1 MGNVLSESQIET
13 YRDTGFL
20 VVEGLFESDL
30 IDRAREVVG
39 ELISSPDL
47 NSVAET
53 EPGDA
58 SKARRIWA
66 PTSRDKVF
74 AELAEHP
81 RLLDA
86 VADLIGE
93 DLILQYSKLNVKAP
107 RVGSVVEW
115 HQDFAYYPHS
125 NTDLVA
131 SLIYLDDASPE
142 NACLKVA
149 AGAHKKGLLSHEVD
163 GRFGGKI
170 ATLEGVGVDESTVQD
185 CPGPAG
191 TVVFLHPLAV
201 HASEK
206 NTSDRYRRVFIP
218 AYRAADAF
226 PLYYGPHAAHN
237 EPTAMLVRGKVSKT
251 ARSEA
256 GTWRLPL
263 AAAEFNSLFEI
274 QEGAHL
280 RSGRKVAT
288 GYFAHEAEPDSPA
301 GATM

>member
-1 MGNVLSESQIET
+1 MGHVLSESQLEN
-13 YRDTGFL
+13 YRDNGFL
-20 VVEGLFESDL
+20 VVEGLLDGDL
-30 IDRAREVVG
+30 VARARQVVDDLLSAP
-39 ELISSPDL
+39 ELD
-47 NSVAET
+47 SVAEK

-66 PTSRDKVF
+66 PTSRDQVF
-74 AELAEHP
+74 ADLAVDA

-107 RVGSVVEW
+107 HVGSVVEW

-131 SLIYLDDASPE
+131 ALIYLDDATRE
-142 NACLKVA
+142 NACLRVA
-149 AGAHKKGLLSHEVD
+149 AGSHKKGLLSHEVD
-163 GRFGGKI
+163 GFFGGKI
-170 ATLEGVGVDESTVQD
+170 VSLDGVGVDASTVVD
-185 CPGPAG
+185 CPGTAG
-191 TVVFLHPLAV
+191 SVVFLHPLVV
-201 HASEK
+201 HASEQ
-206 NTSDRYRRVFIP
+206 NRSDRYRRAFIP
-218 AYRAADAF
+218 AYRATDAF

-237 EPTAMLVRGKVSKT
+237 EPTAKLVRGKLSKT
-251 ARSEA
+251 ARSEG
-256 GTWRLPL
+256 GTWRLPI

-280 RSGRKVAT
+280 RADRKVAT
-288 GYFAHEAEPDSPA
+288 GYFSHEVDSAAA

>member
-1 MGNVLSESQIET
+1 MGHVLSESQIET
-13 YRDTGFL
+13 YMENGFL

-30 IDRAREVVG
+30 IDRARQVVD
-39 ELISSPDL
+39 ELIESPDL
-47 NSVAET
+47 TSVAET
-53 EPGDA
+53 EPGDS
-58 SKARRIWA
+58 SKARRIWS

-93 DLILQYSKLNVKAP
+93 DLVLQYSKLNVKAP

-131 SLIYLDDASPE
+131 ALVYLDDANPE

-149 AGAHKKGLLSHEVD
+149 AGAHKNGLLSHEID
-163 GRFGGKI
+163 GHFGGKI
-170 ATLEGVGVDESTVQD
+170 ATLEGVGVAESTVQH
-185 CPGPAG
+185 CAGPAG
-191 TVVFLHPLAV
+191 SVVFIHPLAV
-201 HASEK
+201 HASEQ
-206 NTSDRYRRVFIP
+206 NTSDRYRRAFIP
-218 AYRAADAF
+218 AYRASDAF

-237 EPTAMLVRGKVSKT
+237 EPTAKLVRGKVSKT
-251 ARSEA
+251 ARSEG

-280 RSGRKVAT
+280 GSGRKATT
-288 GYFAHEAEPDSPA
+288 GYFSHEVESDEPA